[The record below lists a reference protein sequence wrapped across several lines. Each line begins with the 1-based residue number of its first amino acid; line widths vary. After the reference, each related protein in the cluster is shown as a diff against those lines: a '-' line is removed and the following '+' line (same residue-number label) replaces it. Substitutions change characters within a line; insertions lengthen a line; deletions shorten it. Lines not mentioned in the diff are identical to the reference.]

1 MGKRLIMSK
10 EIFGD
15 EVWAKVETVIKEK
28 GLNLILDNKEKP
40 EYIPKSRFDEVIG
53 SKNELKTQVTEI
65 SSQLEALKKSAKGN
79 EELTNQINELQ
90 KKNGD
95 WEGKYKDT
103 LVSSAIKVEAMKFKA
118 KDPADVIAFLD
129 KSKLEISED
138 GTIKGLDEQ
147 LKKLQES
154 KPYLF
159 GEAAIPPAGGGG
171 ANPPGS
177 GSKTEIQQVEEQLAE
192 AQKKG
197 NFATVISLR
206 DKLFALNKK

>member
-1 MGKRLIMSK
+1 MSK
-10 EIFGD
+10 EIFG
-15 EVWAKVETVIKEK
+15 EELWPKVEEIVKTK

-53 SKNELKTQVTEI
+53 SKNELKTQVSEV
-65 SSQLEALKKSAKGN
+65 SAQLEALKKSAKGN
-79 EELTNQINELQ
+79 EELTKTIEDLQ

-95 WEGKYKDT
+95 WEGKYKDSLLT
-103 LVSSAIKVEAMKFKA
+103 STIKLEATKIKA
-118 KDPADVIAFLD
+118 KDPGDVIAFLD
-129 KSKLEISED
+129 KTKLEIADD

-159 GEAAIPPAGGGG
+159 GESTSNPPAGSGG
-171 ANPPGS
+171 ANPAGG
-177 GSKTEIQQVEEQLAE
+177 GSKTEIQQVEEQIAE
-192 AQKKG
+192 AQKKD
-197 NFATVISLR
+197 NFAMVIALK